1 MGGDEMSDWNSTA
14 LTPRLS
20 PPVERAISGEEA
32 LACCL
37 KEIQRLHNV
46 IAELSA
52 EAADSRAKL
61 AHATATL
68 DALINS
74 ADL

>member
-1 MGGDEMSDWNSTA
+1 MSDWNSTA

-20 PPVERAISGEEA
+20 APVERAISGEEA

-37 KEIQRLHNV
+37 AEIQRLHNV
-46 IAELSA
+46 IAGLSA

-68 DALINS
+68 DAIINCEV
-74 ADL
+74 